1 MLAEALWKGML
12 SSDKQ
17 RKPAI
22 QGSDIVPQ
30 ALLNLSG
37 LCCRVMEVLWL
48 NGIQSWA
55 CGSMIPLL
63 QLIILSFCIIFYLK
77 ATKLNVW
84 VFQQDLRKVLPG
96 EGEGEE
102 WVGLQ
107 MWEGE

>member
-1 MLAEALWKGML
+1 MYLFALWFSLDIWWDFPG
-12 SSDKQ
+12 
-17 RKPAI
+17 
-22 QGSDIVPQ
+22 GSDGKTSACNAGDLGSIP
-30 ALLNLSG
+30 G
-37 LCCRVMEVLWL
+37 LGKSPG

-77 ATKLNVW
+77 STKLNVW